1 VVMYYNVGLYKLIVR
16 NILRKEITKDDPAF
30 KDNVAFFNPS
40 MFRMGIVHYL
50 SQPGDVK
57 DSAGVQMVT
66 QIRGDVHDVFKEI
79 DRDDNGFIS
88 SDELTHLFA
97 RLGCEMRDDEIE
109 EAMQELDTNG
119 DGQVDKEEFSKWYL
133 SSEQRIRS
141 QIKKVFDDLDNDN
154 DGALRIYEIAALFNR
169 LNYHL
174 PPTHLEAALA
184 EIRDAAGPGA
194 DGGAATAVTYAQF
207 EAWYRDSLFWTAVVD
222 DAEHMTDAPADPLR
236 ETLRLPDA
244 ETTSAPGYV
253 AWFLLLPI
261 VLVLFATVPDVRRP
275 GNGSRCYLAFVA
287 SIAWIGLLSY
297 FMVLW
302 TEVIG
307 NTFQIPSV
315 LMGMTFI
322 AAGTS
327 VPDLLSSVVVAKK
340 GFGDMAVSSSIG
352 SNIFDITVG
361 LPVPWLVYI
370 VYRGGAPVG
379 VEARDV
385 LRNILILL
393 GMLLAVV
400 GTIMAS
406 RWTMSRLL
414 GGIMFGL
421 YVAYLVQAIAFALP
435 FPPLVL
441 CGAGGDAAGGDGDLP
456 SSPK

>member
-1 VVMYYNVGLYKLIVR
+1 
-16 NILRKEITKDDPAF
+16 
-30 KDNVAFFNPS
+30 
-40 MFRMGIVHYL
+40 MGIVHYL
-50 SQPGDVK
+50 SQPGNVK
-57 DSAGVQMVT
+57 DSAGVHMVT
-66 QIRGDVHDVFKEI
+66 QIRGDVHDVFAEF
-79 DRDDNGFIS
+79 DQDHNGFI
-88 SDELTHLFA
+88 DVAELHELFA
-97 RLGCEMRDDEIE
+97 RLGCEMREDEIE
-109 EAMQELDTNG
+109 EAMKELDTNG

-141 QIKKVFDDLDNDN
+141 QIKKVFDDLDEN
-154 DGALRIYEIAALFNR
+154 GTGRLRIYEIASLFTR

-174 PPTHLEAALA
+174 PSTHLEAALA
-184 EIRDAAGPGA
+184 EIRAAATPGA
-194 DGGAATAVTYAQF
+194 DGDAATTVTYVQF
-207 EAWYRDSLFWTAVVD
+207 EAWYKDSLFWTAVVD
-222 DAEHMTDAPADPLR
+222 DAEHMTNAPADTIR
-236 ETLRLPDA
+236 ETLRVPDQ
-244 ETTSAPGYV
+244 ENTSVLGYV
-253 AWFLLLPI
+253 GWVLLLPI
-261 VLVLFATVPDVRRP
+261 VGVLFLTVPDVRKP
-275 GNGSRCYLAFVA
+275 GNSSYCYLAFFM
-287 SIAWIGLLSY
+287 SIAWIGIMSY

-307 NTFQIPSV
+307 NTFDIPSI

-370 VYRGGAPVG
+370 VYQGGTPVG
-379 VEARDV
+379 VEAKDV
-385 LRNILILL
+385 LQNILILL

-406 RWTMSRLL
+406 KWTLSKLL

-435 FPPLVL
+435 FPPH
-441 CGAGGDAAGGDGDLP
+441 
-456 SSPK
+456 